1 MVRTYITSM
10 VFTAPEVQCFGL
22 SPPHLCS
29 ETTTRLNGA
38 AVEGFGDRL
47 KQMKAMQSGD
57 FSHLLA
63 DIESSS
69 NPQALQKLPALED
82 LVITPTPL
90 DEFMDALD
98 KCACHFVSETNEK
111 EFMSAG
117 RCLLMLDIYWISPSR

>member
-1 MVRTYITSM
+1 MVFTSS
-10 VFTAPEVQCFGL
+10 VFTAPELQCFGL
-22 SPPHLCS
+22 PPPYLCS

-47 KQMKAMQSGD
+47 EQMKAMKSGD

-63 DIESSS
+63 DTESSS
-69 NPQALQKLPALED
+69 NPQALQKLPTLED

-98 KCACHFVSETNEK
+98 KCARHFVSETNEND
-111 EFMSAG
+111 FRSAG
-117 RCLLMLDIYWISPSR
+117 RRLLMLDIYWSSPSR